1 MDAKVV
7 GLHALDGQRDVSG
20 PVAEV
25 VAVAALLVLLV
36 LDVVTQAML
45 SGVLPLDGEQR
56 LLLLVLK
63 VVETLQA
70 DRAAWRRKH
79 PDGAAG

>member
-1 MDAKVV
+1 MHAEVV
-7 GLHALDGQRDVSG
+7 VSQVLDGQCDVSR

-36 LDVVTQAML
+36 LDVVTQAAL
-45 SGVLPLDGEQR
+45 AGILPLDRELR

-63 VVETLQA
+63 VVVTLQA
-70 DRAAWRRKH
+70 DRATWRGEH
-79 PDGAAG
+79 PVGAAA